1 MHRSDSSCFIIIWL
15 PYSTHKFKKENENC
29 VKWVAW
35 NSKFCG
41 KLSSVINAHLA
52 FQWRFHVISSV
63 GGGRRKIG
71 LLPEIGKIIVER
83 VSNRPG
89 VYTFRDAVEIQETIC
104 NKIIKK
110 SIFDWHF
117 YQNLKG
123 FLQISKVSS
132 FFCLAVLSSFAVS
145 DGKNSPNIDYRE
157 FLYKI
162 LHTSIFWKDFKKF
175 HLVSNSSP
183 GSKIILLIF
192 NKFLKKVIALIRNFS
207 GLIWWLQKK

>member
-1 MHRSDSSCFIIIWL
+1 MKLD
-15 PYSTHKFKKENENC
+15 
-29 VKWVAW
+29 AW

-41 KLSSVINAHLA
+41 KLSSVINARLA

-63 GGGRRKIG
+63 SGGRRKIG

-132 FFCLAVLSSFAVS
+132 FFVL
-145 DGKNSPNIDYRE
+145 PC
-157 FLYKI
+157 FLPLPSLMGRIRQI
-162 LHTSIFWKDFKKF
+162 LII
-175 HLVSNSSP
+175 VNSST
-183 GSKIILLIF
+183 
-192 NKFLKKVIALIRNFS
+192 KFFISRFSARISRRFISFVIVLQDLSAFCWFSINF
-207 GLIWWLQKK
+207 